1 MAELLSLD
9 AIEPKHL
16 FCDIYGLPQRWQK
29 GESWSFIGS
38 PRRDH
43 GFAYILCDE
52 VYIRLADD
60 AERHFRRGSLLYIL
74 YIPKGYEYYIEFRGT
89 TGNVSDI
96 LVNFD
101 IRDISGGEY
110 ALADEVTCLLRAV
123 PPQLANDI
131 EKLAEAST
139 NPKHPALRVTRMFY
153 AMLESLLA
161 YTMLLRADEDAE
173 ADPTAP
179 ARFYI
184 DHHIGDKIAVAELAK
199 MCLLS
204 ESAFRR
210 AFHAA
215 TGMSPAQY
223 KVHVKIRKAQDLLAG
238 TPEVSIA
245 EIADIL
251 GFYDMSYFYK
261 SFTAQVGKT
270 PGQYREEAQAAR

>member
-1 MAELLSLD
+1 MAELISLD

-16 FCDIYGLPQRWQK
+16 FCGIYGLPQRWQK
-29 GESWSFIGS
+29 GESWSFIGA

-52 VYIRLADD
+52 AYIRLADGT
-60 AERHFRRGSLLYIL
+60 EQHFRRGSLLYI
-74 YIPKGYEYYIEFRGT
+74 PKGCEYYAEYRGT
-89 TGNVSDI
+89 TGAYSDI

-101 IRDISGGEY
+101 IRDTCGGEY
-110 ALADEVTCLLRAV
+110 ALADEVTCLLRTV

-139 NPKHPALRVTRMFY
+139 NLRHPALRVTRMFY
-153 AMLESLLA
+153 AMLENLLA
-161 YTMLLRADEDAE
+161 CIMLLHTDGGAE

-184 DHHIGDKIAVAELAK
+184 DHHIGDKIPVAELAK

-210 AFHAA
+210 AFHTA

-223 KVHVKIRKAQDLLAG
+223 KVHVKIRKAQELLAG

-261 SFTAQVGKT
+261 SFTAQVGTT
-270 PGQYREEAQAAR
+270 PGQYRKEAQAAR

>member
-1 MAELLSLD
+1 MTELISLD

-16 FCDIYGLPQRWQK
+16 FCDISGLPQRWQK
-29 GESWSFIGS
+29 GESWSFIGA

-52 VYIRLADD
+52 AYIRLADGT
-60 AERHFRRGSLLYIL
+60 EQHFRRGSLLYI
-74 YIPKGYEYYIEFRGT
+74 PKGCEYYAEYRGT
-89 TGNVSDI
+89 TGACSDI

-101 IRDISGGEY
+101 IRDTCGGEY
-110 ALADEVTCLLRAV
+110 ALADEVTCLLRTV

-139 NPKHPALRVTRMFY
+139 NLRHPALRVTRMFY
-153 AMLESLLA
+153 AMLENLLA
-161 YTMLLRADEDAE
+161 CIMLLHTDGGAE

-184 DHHIGDKIAVAELAK
+184 DHHIGDKIPVAELAK

-204 ESAFRR
+204 VSAFRR
-210 AFHAA
+210 AFHTA

-223 KVHVKIRKAQDLLAG
+223 KVHVKIRKAQELLAG

-261 SFTAQVGKT
+261 SFTAQVGTT